1 MDVLDVRPTPPLPV
15 PAEEQHSSAERWG
28 HLEHVPRF
36 SPRFIASILFI
47 GGLLTELF
55 RHWLASQGG
64 HRGPP
69 PFGPPVIGLVVVAL
83 WLNRAIGT
91 LRVIHMSSWWIS
103 IAWHALFIFVTLW
116 SLPFALALADR
127 KSIYFLWPHFWLA
140 SALFLSIVGLRAERQ
155 LRLADR
161 ALNHLGT

>member
-1 MDVLDVRPTPPLPV
+1 V
-15 PAEEQHSSAERWG
+15 PAEEQHGPAEHWG
-28 HLEHVPRF
+28 HLEHVPTF
-36 SPRFIASILFI
+36 SPRVIASILFI

-55 RHWLASQGG
+55 RHWLASLGG

-69 PFGPPVIGLVVVAL
+69 PFGPPEIGLIVVAL
-83 WLNRAIGT
+83 WLIRAIGA

-103 IAWHALFIFVTLW
+103 IVWHALFTSATFW
-116 SLPFALALADR
+116 SLPFALALADH

-161 ALNHLGT
+161 ALSHLGT

>member
-1 MDVLDVRPTPPLPV
+1 M
-15 PAEEQHSSAERWG
+15 PADEQHRSAESWG
-28 HLEHVPRF
+28 HLSHVPAF
-36 SPRFIASILFI
+36 SPRAIASILFI

-55 RHWLASQGG
+55 RHWLVSLGG

-69 PFGPPVIGLVVVAL
+69 PFGPPEVGLIVVAL
-83 WLNRAIGT
+83 WLIRAIGA

-103 IAWHALFIFVTLW
+103 IVWHALFTLATFWSFPFV
-116 SLPFALALADR
+116 LALADL

-161 ALNHLGT
+161 ALNHRGT